1 MAERTDV
8 RRPVDAFT
16 VGGTGWQRRWPC
28 RGPNPNKTGLESQRG
43 SNVTG
48 MRIAVWGPV
57 TNTKQLVRDALA
69 GFLLGVLVVSAV
81 ALVTWTTRPAAAEAR

>member
-1 MAERTDV
+1 MCSRHAIE
-8 RRPVDAFT
+8 FT
-16 VGGTGWQRRWPC
+16 VGWHSLA
-28 RGPNPNKTGLESQRG
+28 TGL
-43 SNVTG
+43 
-48 MRIAVWGPV
+48 AVERARRELAGVEGVRRLRSGWHGDCCWGPV